1 MRRRGGRVSR
11 VGIGKVI
18 KKVTVH
24 GRGLILG
31 ASESLMSAD
40 PEQTGR
46 TRTQCNGTRTRLVP
60 FEYEYEYRQRL
71 STSTIASDTDC
82 SWRMAVR
89 NAVARM
95 EKDGE
100 KQKSGGD
107 GEH

>member
-31 ASESLMSAD
+31 ASEYLMSAD

-46 TRTQCNGTRTRLVP
+46 TRTQCNGTRTRTRTRLVP

-71 STSTIASDTDC
+71 STSTVAISINR
-82 SWRMAVR
+82 SWQNTV
-89 NAVARM
+89 N
-95 EKDGE
+95 GY
-100 KQKSGGD
+100 
-107 GEH
+107 

>member
-71 STSTIASDTDC
+71 STSTVAISINR
-82 SWRMAVR
+82 SWQNTV
-89 NAVARM
+89 N
-95 EKDGE
+95 GY
-100 KQKSGGD
+100 
-107 GEH
+107 

>member
-46 TRTQCNGTRTRLVP
+46 TRTQCNGTRTRTRTRTRLVP

-71 STSTIASDTDC
+71 STSTVAISINR
-82 SWRMAVR
+82 SWQNTV
-89 NAVARM
+89 N
-95 EKDGE
+95 GY
-100 KQKSGGD
+100 
-107 GEH
+107 